1 MRRVTVPLVVAGA
14 LAWSAGL
21 SASALATPF
30 TGAAPVVG
38 SDGSVLAVHT
48 NAKDVNG
55 SLNAVVSGAR
65 WHVNGTVSIFVAGE
79 VVDVTVYRDGTPIA
93 TRSVPITAAP
103 SDTTAPV
110 GSTGTSGATGATAV
124 GGPGV
129 FSTSFHM
136 SGSGDLTV
144 QVTHALTP
152 AEELLVSDPIHLHLV
167 ASDVRAQEKGLAVRV
182 LQADLTREHYV
193 VGARGIYDARTQRAV
208 TALRKVA
215 DMPRTTVVNAAVFK
229 ALAAGRGKFKVRYP
243 KEGRHVEG
251 DLTHQVLALIGAN
264 GKVQHIYPISSGKPS
279 TPTQPGNFVV
289 WLREPGVNNDDM
301 VDSSFFNGG
310 DAIHGYDPVPPYPA
324 SHGCLRV
331 PVPDALAI
339 YDWIAGTG
347 VPVNV
352 YYR

>member
-1 MRRVTVPLVVAGA
+1 MRRAAILLVLAGA
-14 LAWSAGL
+14 LAWAAGL
-21 SASALATPF
+21 SETAIAAPF
-30 TGAAPVVG
+30 AGAAPVVG
-38 SDGSVLAVHT
+38 SDGAVLAIHT
-48 NAKDVNG
+48 SAKEVNG
-55 SLNAVVSGAR
+55 SLNAVVSGTR
-65 WHVNGTVSIFVAGE
+65 WQITGTISGYVPGE
-79 VVDVTVYRDGTPIA
+79 VVSVVVYRDGDQIA
-93 TRSVPITAAP
+93 TKTVPIGAAAARA
-103 SDTTAPV
+103 TGA
-110 GSTGTSGATGATAV
+110 TGTTGVSGATGV
-124 GGPGV
+124 SVPGE
-129 FSTSFHM
+129 FKASFHM
-136 SGSGDLTV
+136 SGAGELTV
-144 QVTHALTP
+144 QATHALTP
-152 AEELLVSDPIHLHLV
+152 AQELLVSDPVYLHLV
-167 ASDVRAQEKGLAVRV
+167 GSNVHAGAKGRAV
-182 LQADLTREHYV
+182 LILQGDLTREHYV

-208 TALRKVA
+208 TAFRKLA
-215 DMPRTTVVNAAVFK
+215 DMARTTVVNAAVFK
-229 ALAAGRGKFKVRYP
+229 ALAAGHGKFRVRYP

>member
-1 MRRVTVPLVVAGA
+1 MRRAG
-14 LAWSAGL
+14 GL
-21 SASALATPF
+21 FVIASALTWGFAFSAVAT
-30 TGAAPVVG
+30 AAPFAGATRVVG
-38 SDGSVLAVHT
+38 SDGGVLTVHT
-48 NAKDVNG
+48 TSKDVNG
-55 SLNAVVSGAR
+55 SLHAVVSGAR
-65 WHVNGTVSIFVAGE
+65 WRLGGTVSTYVPGQSVE
-79 VVDVTVYRDGTPIA
+79 VVVYRDGRQIA
-93 TRSVPITAAP
+93 TRTVAVLPGPTA
-103 SDTTAPV
+103 TTAPAGATGV
-110 GSTGTSGATGATAV
+110 SGPSGAAGTSG
-124 GGPGV
+124 PGE

-136 SGSGDLTV
+136 SGAGELTV
-144 QVTHALTP
+144 QVTHALTT
-152 AEELLVSDPIHLHLV
+152 AQELLVSDPLHLHLV
-167 ASDVRAQEKGLAVRV
+167 GSDVRPEEKGLAVQI

-193 VGARGIYDARTQRAV
+193 VGARGVYDARTQRAV
-208 TALRKVA
+208 LAFRKVA
-215 DMPRTTVVNAAVFK
+215 DMARTIVADDSVFK

-243 KEGRHVEG
+243 KNGRHVEG

-289 WLREPGVNNDDM
+289 WMREPGVNNDGM

-310 DAIHGYDPVPPYPA
+310 DAIHGYDPVPSYPA

-331 PVPDALAI
+331 PIPDALAI